1 MVVVELS
8 FAVSAGVLTA
18 FSPCGVP
25 FLPNLVSF
33 FVMQDRRRLH
43 GGLGSA
49 AFALGLLA
57 LLIPLVV
64 VALTASAVLRPYL
77 GQFVLVS
84 GIVTLLMA
92 VAYWK
97 GRSLP
102 IPGLR
107 LDPATSGYRS
117 LFAMGGAY
125 IVAAVGC
132 TPGIFLGVASTAV
145 AAGSLASSAAVLLAF
160 LASVMVP
167 TLILSLVASEYRDA
181 YRERIRRLIGPI
193 QKASLAIMFGLGIYL
208 LVFYVLFTFYGLP
221 V

>member
-1 MVVVELS
+1 MVIVELS

-25 FLPNLVSF
+25 FLPSLVSF
-33 FVMQDRRRLH
+33 FVMQDRQRLH

-49 AFALGLLA
+49 AFALGLVA
-57 LLIPLVV
+57 LLVPLIV
-64 VALTASAVLRPYL
+64 VALVASAVLTPYL

-84 GIVTLLMA
+84 GIVTLIMA

-97 GRSLP
+97 GRALP

-107 LDPATSGYRS
+107 LDPNASGYRA

-132 TPGIFLGVASTAV
+132 TPGIFLGVASAAV
-145 AAGSLASSAAVLLAF
+145 ATGSLAGSALVLMGF
-160 LASVMVP
+160 SVSVVVP
-167 TLILSLVASEYRDA
+167 TLLLSLAASEYRDA
-181 YRERIRRLIGPI
+181 YRERIRRLMGPI
-193 QKASLAIMFGLGIYL
+193 RKASLAIMFGLGGYL
-208 LVFYVLFTFYGLP
+208 LLFYVLFTFYGLP